1 MKTSPAMSLR
11 ISNSTRS
18 ANHQSSTSSRTR
30 SDGRPITAR
39 PSRSATGR
47 CIVAFGDYAED
58 ELKEKFDA
66 LRWDEPPTFDDWK
79 AQIEKTRSDGFAVD
93 EGNYISGV
101 TVVAAPVWKTRDKLS
116 HALVAIGISSSLN
129 RNGLPLLQ
137 EALLKNAQ
145 ILSNQLSGEL

>member
-1 MKTSPAMSLR
+1 MLGVNVVGLEHIIVVAISQAGNNFQISAQVGSRFPAL
-11 ISNSTRS
+11 I
-18 ANHQSSTSSRTR
+18 
-30 SDGRPITAR
+30 
-39 PSRSATGR
+39 SATGR